1 MSLTAGF
8 FAAAAQEQAVV
19 GMDVMAVPDFIAG
32 FMYGMVGF
40 NHMEE
45 IENCYNGTMD
55 VVDDV
60 QKAVGEIMHGD
71 YILGFAEIGLVFREV
86 PDAMTTCENMD
97 DDIAAIESWA
107 TIFTEPKELTE
118 TLGKN
123 WLLHRKTIR
132 EYLSAEQSDWASGD
146 YF

>member
-8 FAAAAQEQAVV
+8 FAAAAQEQAIV

-60 QKAVGEIMHGD
+60 
-71 YILGFAEIGLVFREV
+71 
-86 PDAMTTCENMD
+86 
-97 DDIAAIESWA
+97 
-107 TIFTEPKELTE
+107 
-118 TLGKN
+118 
-123 WLLHRKTIR
+123 
-132 EYLSAEQSDWASGD
+132 
-146 YF
+146 